1 MIARLAKKTESTM
14 YNKHV
19 PKVTTKKK
27 INHMTHVLCLRNA
40 NIINNFRHNS
50 LLDTIACSKIYHR
63 EPKMLY
69 IPSNRKQ
76 AICWLLQAINLES
89 MLCAQLSEIFPI

>member
-40 NIINNFRHNS
+40 NIINNLRHNS
-50 LLDTIACSKIYHR
+50 LLDTIAC
-63 EPKMLY
+63 
-69 IPSNRKQ
+69 N
-76 AICWLLQAINLES
+76 
-89 MLCAQLSEIFPI
+89 